1 MESSNAAVTSPNLL
15 QDGGIQNSKG
25 RHGDHGALCILY
37 VQIRG
42 HAIKLSPARMS
53 LSEKSAAASTRLI
66 VHFQSVEHRRSRSV
80 SAHVLHHA
88 LSIPQPPT
96 RLSADW
102 DREIAGLGLGIGDI
116 ESLSLA
122 RTIVRWPDYA
132 RCAAAVTAWMQT
144 LHLPDLLDPGDLAL
158 MACRGVHYHHDAE
171 QYGHAVFCN
180 LFLSEDKGM
189 DLHYPSLGL
198 RIPLQ
203 RGTVVIFD
211 TAQPHAVIPR
221 SSSGFNA
228 ADFASDQDCTQV
240 FLTWELPV
248 ENAEIKR
255 ALQIDFDI
263 DAAGCL
269 KADQQQVCLNGAP
282 LAVCPASGQ
291 WRPAA

>member
-1 MESSNAAVTSPNLL
+1 
-15 QDGGIQNSKG
+15 
-25 RHGDHGALCILY
+25 
-37 VQIRG
+37 
-42 HAIKLSPARMS
+42 MS
-53 LSEKSAAASTRLI
+53 LSERSVDAGTRL
-66 VHFQSVEHRRSRSV
+66 VVYFQGDKRRRSRSV
-80 SAHVLHHA
+80 SPLVLHDA
-88 LSIPQPPT
+88 LSVPQPPPH
-96 RLSADW
+96 LVADW
-102 DREIAGLGLGIGDI
+102 DREVAALGLKIGDI
-116 ESLSLA
+116 ESLPLA

-132 RCAAAVTAWMQT
+132 RCAPAVAAWMQA
-144 LHLPDLLDPGDLAL
+144 LDLPDLLEPNDLAL

-180 LFLSEDKGM
+180 LFLSEDQGL

-203 RGTVVIFD
+203 RGTVVLFD

-221 SSSGFNA
+221 NSSGFNA
-228 ADFASDQDCTQV
+228 ADFAPDQDCTQV

-255 ALQIDFDI
+255 ALKIDFDI

-291 WRPAA
+291 WRPSA